1 MKRRI
6 ILTILSVISLFMVLN
21 LACKQS
27 GEIIT
32 PAEATQRFDATQGAD
47 SGDVV
52 LEIEGAEFAV
62 GTTVELTFE
71 GHLVGLYKNPN
82 DTNPFTYATR
92 GDQVTVAGSQEVEG
106 EIWYKVETMAGD
118 GWLLSTNIKAVE

>member
-1 MKRRI
+1 MKRRFV
-6 ILTILSVISLFMVLN
+6 LTMLCVISLFMVIS

-32 PAEATQRFDATQGAD
+32 PAEATQRFEATQGAD
-47 SGDVV
+47 SGDAVF
-52 LEIEGAEFAV
+52 EIEGAEFPI
-62 GTTVELTFE
+62 GSTVELASE
-71 GHLVGLYKNPN
+71 GHLVGLYSSPS
-82 DTNPFTYATR
+82 DSNPFSYATR

-118 GWLLSTNIKAVE
+118 GWLLATNIIAVE